1 LRLFNYIELK
11 NKNLSVIFVL
21 IAVSMV
27 VAGGFLIGFLWAVK
41 KGQYDDHYS
50 PSVRILFDDEELKDQ
65 EKIKTK
71 NTEETETE
79 LKSSED

>member
-1 LRLFNYIELK
+1 
-11 NKNLSVIFVL
+11 
-21 IAVSMV
+21 MV

-65 EKIKTK
+65 EEIKTK

-79 LKSSED
+79 SKSSED

>member
-1 LRLFNYIELK
+1 M
-11 NKNLSVIFVL
+11 SVIFVL

-27 VAGGFLIGFLWAVK
+27 VAGGFLIGFLWAVR

-65 EKIKTK
+65 KEIETK
-71 NTEETETE
+71 NTEGPETES
-79 LKSSED
+79 KVSEN

>member
-1 LRLFNYIELK
+1 
-11 NKNLSVIFVL
+11 LSVIFVL

-50 PSVRILFDDEELKDQ
+50 PSVRILFEDQ
-65 EKIKTK
+65 EIEEQDKDKIEKEDESKT
-71 NTEETETE
+71 
-79 LKSSED
+79 KSSEEK

>member
-1 LRLFNYIELK
+1 
-11 NKNLSVIFVL
+11 LSVIFVL

-50 PSVRILFDDEELKDQ
+50 PSVRILFDDQEIEDQ
-65 EKIKTK
+65 EKSKTK
-71 NTEETETE
+71 DKKEDES
-79 LKSSED
+79 KSSEDK

>member
-1 LRLFNYIELK
+1 M
-11 NKNLSVIFVL
+11 SVIFVL

-50 PSVRILFDDEELKDQ
+50 PSVRILFEDQ
-65 EKIKTK
+65 EIEEQDKDKIEKEDESKT
-71 NTEETETE
+71 
-79 LKSSED
+79 KSSEEK

>member
-1 LRLFNYIELK
+1 MIIYDLK
-11 NKNLSVIFVL
+11 IKDLSVIFVL

-50 PSVRILFDDEELKDQ
+50 PSVRILFEDQ
-65 EKIKTK
+65 EIEEQDKDKIEKEDESKT
-71 NTEETETE
+71 
-79 LKSSED
+79 KSSEEK

>member
-1 LRLFNYIELK
+1 
-11 NKNLSVIFVL
+11 LSVIFVL

>member
-1 LRLFNYIELK
+1 M
-11 NKNLSVIFVL
+11 SVIFVL

-41 KGQYDDHYS
+41 KGQYEDTYS

-65 EKIKTK
+65 EESKTK
-71 NTEETETE
+71 DIKEDES
-79 LKSSED
+79 KSSEEK

>member
-1 LRLFNYIELK
+1 
-11 NKNLSVIFVL
+11 
-21 IAVSMV
+21 MV

-79 LKSSED
+79 SKSSED